1 VVALAALFLALLA
14 GAALETGLPRSR
26 GRKNAMWNKNIS
38 DKRNTASIRLD
49 ALAAAATKIPYDQDF
64 RAALDGTR

>member
-1 VVALAALFLALLA
+1 LAFVVALAALFLALLA

-38 DKRNTASIRLD
+38 DKPKYRINQTRRLGGGSNED
-49 ALAAAATKIPYDQDF
+49 SL
-64 RAALDGTR
+64 